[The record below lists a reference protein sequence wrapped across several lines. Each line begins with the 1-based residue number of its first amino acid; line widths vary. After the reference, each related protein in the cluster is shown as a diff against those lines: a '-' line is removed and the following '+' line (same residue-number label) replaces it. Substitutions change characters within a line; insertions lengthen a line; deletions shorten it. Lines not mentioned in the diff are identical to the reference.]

1 MTARRDPRTLPK
13 GHLHL
18 HLEAAIRPDTLADL
32 AEKMDVRIPP
42 VTGFA
47 GFAAFAGMYDGLLA
61 VLAQPAHLRR
71 LIDEAVADA
80 AADGV
85 VYVEFGVS
93 PQFYVDAFGSL
104 EAALDAHI
112 EAAAESGDRHGV
124 EVGLMVT
131 VDRTDDLDAAI
142 ALATVAASRAGRG
155 VVSLGLANEERG
167 YPARDFVEAFRI
179 AREAGLQSTPH
190 AGELVGP
197 ESVWEAI
204 DDLGAVR
211 VLHGVRAVEDPALV
225 AVLAERGTCL
235 DVCPTSNLLLD
246 VVDDLA
252 DHPLPALLAA
262 GVRCSINADDP
273 ILFGPGVGEEYI
285 VARDSIGLTDRQ
297 LADCAWSS
305 LETTLAS
312 DALKTRAKAGI
323 AAWLAEGESE

>member
-1 MTARRDPRTLPK
+1 LPAYRDLTALPK

-18 HLEAAIRPDTLADL
+18 HLEAAMRPDTLTDL
-32 AEKMDVRIPP
+32 ADRMGVEIPP
-42 VTGFA
+42 VTGFS
-47 GFAAFAGMYDGLLA
+47 GFAAFAGMYEGLLA
-61 VLAQPAHLRR
+61 VLAEPANLER
-71 LIDEAVADA
+71 LINEAVEDA

-93 PQFYVDAFGSL
+93 PQFYAETFGSI

-112 EAAAESGDRHGV
+112 ASARAAGERFGV

-131 VDRTDDLDAAI
+131 VDRTRDTATAVE
-142 ALATVAASRAGRG
+142 LARVAASRAGRG

-167 YPARDFVEAFRI
+167 YPAADFAEAFAI

-197 ESVWEAI
+197 ESIWQAI
-204 DDLGAVR
+204 DDLGADR
-211 VLHGVRAVEDPALV
+211 VLHGVRAIDDPALLV
-225 AVLAERGTCL
+225 TLAERGICL

-252 DHPLPALLAA
+252 DHPLPQLLAA

-273 ILFGPGVGEEYI
+273 ILFGPGIGEEYI
-285 VARDSIGLTDRQ
+285 VARERIGLTDEQ
-297 LADCAWSS
+297 LAACAWSS
-305 LETTLAS
+305 IETTLAS
-312 DALKTRAKAGI
+312 DALKARSRAAI
-323 AAWLAEGESE
+323 DAWLAEEVAA